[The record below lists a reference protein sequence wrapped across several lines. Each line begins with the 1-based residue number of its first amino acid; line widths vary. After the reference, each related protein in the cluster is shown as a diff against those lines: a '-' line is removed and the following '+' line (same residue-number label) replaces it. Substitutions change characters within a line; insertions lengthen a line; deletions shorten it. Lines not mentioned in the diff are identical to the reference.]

1 MGFIRSQADLIAAI
15 AASKKLSA
23 TQKHHAYEAV
33 VTQNHCAAATEIWE
47 ELLAGCDE
55 GKLESRLAGELDGF
69 YFWAA
74 YLNRI
79 LKGTGIKWDGSDV
92 GTKKWLQE
100 NPGCISDED
109 LADLE
114 PAKRTSGRTRR
125 EQSLPPPMHS
135 IDQRSSESR
144 KRAK

>member
-1 MGFIRSQADLIAAI
+1 MGFIRRQADLIAAI

-33 VTQNHCAAATEIWE
+33 VTQNHHEAAREIWE
-47 ELLAGCDE
+47 ELLAGCAK
-55 GKLESRLAGELDGF
+55 GKLESRLADERDGL

-79 LKGTGIKWDGSDV
+79 LNGTGIKWDGSDV

-100 NPGCISDED
+100 NRGYISDMD
-109 LADLE
+109 LADLD
-114 PAKRTSGRTRR
+114 K
-125 EQSLPPPMHS
+125 L
-135 IDQRSSESR
+135 
-144 KRAK
+144 